1 MTMINDIEK
10 RIQENPEL
18 FSIRYC
24 HYGAELLSPM
34 FCCLF
39 GKIPSFTELYCEDA
53 DIKYEKAFE
62 YINSYLTK
70 AGFDLIQQGEETSVE
85 TKPNSMAERKRYIGD
100 YTSTGHLHYVFMHNE
115 LEIMV
120 LYNYKKGNLCAAY
133 DIRNKEGEK
142 LLDTMIQTFHDNYV
156 IPIPEDS
163 TISYI
168 CRRGNDYCTED
179 LKINAP
185 KDFHLEKIYNDD
197 FLDVDQN
204 IKRFIQEDRSG
215 LIILHGEQ
223 GTGKTTY
230 IRHLISTSDKPFV
243 YLPMDMASYLSD
255 PALIS
260 FIKQE
265 LSNNIIVIE
274 DCEQLLQDR
283 GDNPYQMN
291 TGLSNILN
299 ISDGILGDSLC
310 LKFICTFNNDIRRID
325 KALLRKGRLIDK
337 YEFGKLTK
345 DKTSALIKEIH
356 DREGDFGEKTLAEIF
371 NLDSDNHGANK
382 KRSSIG
388 F

>member
-1 MTMINDIEK
+1 
-10 RIQENPEL
+10 
-18 FSIRYC
+18 
-24 HYGAELLSPM
+24 
-34 FCCLF
+34 
-39 GKIPSFTELYCEDA
+39 
-53 DIKYEKAFE
+53 
-62 YINSYLTK
+62 
-70 AGFDLIQQGEETSVE
+70 
-85 TKPNSMAERKRYIGD
+85 
-100 YTSTGHLHYVFMHNE
+100 
-115 LEIMV
+115 
-120 LYNYKKGNLCAAY
+120 
-133 DIRNKEGEK
+133 
-142 LLDTMIQTFHDNYV
+142 
-156 IPIPEDS
+156 
-163 TISYI
+163 
-168 CRRGNDYCTED
+168 
-179 LKINAP
+179 
-185 KDFHLEKIYNDD
+185 
-197 FLDVDQN
+197 
-204 IKRFIQEDRSG
+204 
-215 LIILHGEQ
+215 
-223 GTGKTTY
+223 
-230 IRHLISTSDKPFV
+230 
-243 YLPMDMASYLSD
+243 MDMASYLSD

-265 LSNNIIVIE
+265 LSNNVIVIE

-299 ISDGILGDSLC
+299 ISDGLLGDSLC